1 MASGAWIVPA
11 GFMKFP
17 EEIMRSIKR
26 QSEVAMQKTVDQ
38 CVDDVKRFISSRPR
52 PTSKFG
58 GRINSSDLLKSIAG
72 RVYWKDD
79 VIMGEIYHND
89 GGQDYYI
96 LQIGGEIGGGQDG
109 YMGGFTHVPDGAWIE
124 SSFAARDA
132 AIAGIQRLMEEL
144 ENIS

>member
-1 MASGAWIVPA
+1 MATGGWTVPP

-17 EEIMRSIKR
+17 EEIMRSIRR
-26 QSEVAMQKTVDQ
+26 QTEVGMQKVIDQ
-38 CVDDVKRFISSRPR
+38 CVNDVKKFISSRPR

-58 GRINSSDLLKSIAG
+58 GRINSSDMLNSIAG

-79 VIMGEIYHND
+79 VIMGEVYHSD

-96 LQIGGEIGGGQDG
+96 LQIGGEIGGGKEG
-109 YMGGFTHVPDGAWIE
+109 YEGGFTHVPDGAWIE

-132 AIAGIQRLMEEL
+132 ALIAIQNLIFEL